1 MVTPHPIAGVR
12 TAAAP
17 VALALLLGCA
27 CWQAVELWYYSA
39 RIVDESLGSPEMDA
53 DRRRPHDLVFLEQ
66 VSWYRWYAPA
76 LAQRFMP
83 LCLAAH
89 QFDEI
94 GFTTADI
101 ERGLNTPRDAAHQFI
116 AAYVLAPTVMARG
129 RTFGDRVYDVLVAD
143 FDNPAHLAA
152 FLSTDQWDV
161 LAQDGMGLALVR
173 RKVER

>member
-1 MVTPHPIAGVR
+1 MSEHRPSDISHTARAAIAV
-12 TAAAP
+12 
-17 VALALLLGCA
+17 ALLLCCA
-27 CWQAVELWYYSA
+27 CWQAVELLYYSA
-39 RIVDESLGSPEMDA
+39 RVVNESLGSPELDA

-89 QFDEI
+89 RFEEV

-101 ERGLNTPRDAAHQFI
+101 EQGLNTPRDAAHQFI

-129 RTFGDRVYDVLVAD
+129 RSFGSRVYDVLVAD
-143 FDNPAHLAA
+143 FDTEAQLAG
-152 FLSTDQWDV
+152 FLASGEWDV
-161 LAQDGMGLALVR
+161 LAQGGQGLALVR
-173 RKVER
+173 RKAEP